1 MAQLKVFPIERT
13 GNAAKNKAPVNART
27 AENEPL
33 KLPFWDDFSFTD
45 HQPADTLWQ
54 NSQNVYINNGL
65 ASNPPSIGVAS
76 FDGLDASGKAL
87 GLGKSEIGKTDSL
100 TSRPIDL
107 SGLSVAANIYISFF
121 YQYAGTGEGPDQG
134 DSLRLEFKNSDGA
147 WVSVWPHTTD
157 INRTGAFTQAIE
169 KVNDPSFF
177 HDKFQFRFQT
187 FGLQSGPYDIWNVDY
202 VYVNEGRNET
212 DTSFPDRTINL
223 PLTSFLVDYTAIPYY
238 HFSINDTIHPTFGI
252 ANLNTAGQD
261 QQPIDYHITT
271 HTTFIKSGVV
281 QSSVTDNYPVEDPFE
296 SPFAKGLENAEIVKL
311 PNVFSDISKQDADTA
326 IVDISVVLTS
336 GDNTPEDYDP
346 AIYAPIDFRNN
357 DTTSA
362 SFMLSN
368 YYAYDDATAEY
379 AAALNASGTSI
390 AYKYNMAKD
399 TTDHIVAI
407 DIYFPY
413 IGTDPAGRSID
424 LTIWR
429 SIAENSTATN
439 AIAYQETVNIVRNPE
454 LNSFVRYPLKK
465 SIAVTDS
472 FYIGYKQNTSGY
484 LGIGLDKNTSSGS
497 KIYYNLNGTWQQNE
511 IISGS
516 LMMRPVFGPAA
527 DTLTTGIDPVKII
540 PSIKVYPN
548 PSTGIF
554 KLEGKFQRLK
564 VFDLRGVEKNFSLS
578 TDGNDAILNIQNQ
591 PAGIYILQFVHDN
604 SLHTVKVLKE

>member
-1 MAQLKVFPIERT
+1 MAQLKVFPIERA
-13 GNAAKNKAPVNART
+13 GSASEDKVPVNART
-27 AENEPL
+27 AEDEPL
-33 KLPFWDDFSFTD
+33 SLPFWDDFSFTD

-87 GLGKSEIGKTDSL
+87 GLGESETGKTDSL

-107 SGLSVAANIYISFF
+107 SGLSAAANVYISFF

-147 WVSVWPHTTD
+147 WISVWPRATG
-157 INRTGAFTQAIE
+157 INRTGTFTQAIE
-169 KVNDPSFF
+169 KVNDPAFF
-177 HDKFQFRFQT
+177 HDSFQFRFQT

-202 VYVNEGRNET
+202 VYLNKGRSET
-212 DTSFPDRTINL
+212 DTSFPDRTINV
-223 PLTSFLVDYTAIPYY
+223 PLTSFLKDYTAIPYY
-238 HFSINDTIHPTFGI
+238 HFNINDTIHPTFGI
-252 ANLNTAGQD
+252 ANLKTTSAP
-261 QQPIDYHITT
+261 QPIEYQILTN
-271 HTTFIKSGVV
+271 TFFMKSGEALAPIVD
-281 QSSVTDNYPVEDPFE
+281 TYEDPRKD
-296 SPFAKGLENAEIVKL
+296 PIRPGLDNTEIIKL
-311 PNVFSDISKQDADTA
+311 PEVFSDISDQDADTA
-326 IVDISVVLTS
+326 IVDIKISINS
-336 GDNTPEDYDP
+336 GDNTGDYDP
-346 AIYAPIDFRNN
+346 AIYAPIDFRRN

-368 YYAYDDATAEY
+368 YYAYDDGTAEY

-399 TTDHIVAI
+399 TTDHIVAM

-429 SIAENSTATN
+429 SIAESSTGTN
-439 AIAYQETVNIVRNPE
+439 ALAHRETVTIVRNPE
-454 LNSFVRYPLKK
+454 LNSFVRYTLKT

-472 FYIGYKQNTSGY
+472 FYIGYTQNSAGY
-484 LGIGLDKNTSSGS
+484 LGVGLDKNTNSGS
-497 KIYYNLNGTWQQNE
+497 KIYSNLNGTWQQNE

-516 LMMRPVFGPAA
+516 LMIRPVFGPAA
-527 DTLTTGIDPVKII
+527 DTLTTGTDPVKVT

-554 KLEGKFQRLK
+554 QLEGKFQRLK
-564 VFDLRGVEKNFSLS
+564 MFDLRGVEKSFSLT
-578 TDGNDAILNIQNQ
+578 TDGDDAILDIQDQ
-591 PAGIYILQFVHDN
+591 PAGIYIIQFVHDN
-604 SLHTVKVLKE
+604 SLHTLKVLKE